1 MNYQGSEIDATQD
14 VAYGSTAVRPDN
26 PVRKGYTFDGWY
38 TTPDYD
44 GAAFDFGTLIE
55 ESMVLYAKWSE
66 IATDGLLFE
75 EHGSDYK
82 VTGYAGIETEVY
94 IPSQHDGKLV
104 FIIDEGAF
112 E

>member
-1 MNYQGSEIDATQD
+1 
-14 VAYGSTAVRPDN
+14 
-26 PVRKGYTFDGWY
+26 VRKGYTFDGWY

-112 E
+112 EFNKNITYVSIPDTVVTIEIYAFNDC